1 MFQILLRIFRY
12 NKLAHNNHFG
22 DFLSLF
28 VRSNYDCFITF
39 WNLNLS
45 QLKKKKISTN
55 FAEGEKIYKYQFE
68 TLLFINRISH
78 PMNAIVFCH
87 VSLSPFCFN
96 VFYFIFMESIIM
108 KFQMR
113 ETIIRTYLDFVSL
126 VLPVH
131 LVKGLAVRVT
141 VF

>member
-1 MFQILLRIFRY
+1 
-12 NKLAHNNHFG
+12 
-22 DFLSLF
+22 
-28 VRSNYDCFITF
+28 
-39 WNLNLS
+39 
-45 QLKKKKISTN
+45 
-55 FAEGEKIYKYQFE
+55 
-68 TLLFINRISH
+68 
-78 PMNAIVFCH
+78 
-87 VSLSPFCFN
+87 
-96 VFYFIFMESIIM
+96 M